1 MAQIE
6 IVPVEGLSRFT
17 TFCKLPRLLYRGM
30 SGFVPPLDVERWTLF
45 AHRLNPHYKLVEE
58 QKFLARRDGQ
68 WVGRIAAQIY
78 KDVIPVGASP
88 AQFGALDAIDD
99 IDVVR
104 ALLAA
109 AEDWLRARGAERIL
123 EGRNEAQVAAVTH
136 EAGPLLIVAGAG
148 TDGNHFAFLRLF
160 LGGVGD
166 DDAALGLL
174 FAFESLDHNPV
185 VQGTKRHCKV
195 FLFCAGDGGPPHRRM
210 TKRML
215 LALSDDEC

>member
-58 QKFLARRDGQ
+58 QKFLARRNGE

-78 KDVIPVGASP
+78 KDMVPVGASP

-99 IDVVR
+99 VDVVR
-104 ALLAA
+104 ALLA
-109 AEDWLRARGAERIL
+109 EIGRAH
-123 EGRNEAQVAAVTH
+123 V
-136 EAGPLLIVAGAG
+136 
-148 TDGNHFAFLRLF
+148 
-160 LGGVGD
+160 
-166 DDAALGLL
+166 
-174 FAFESLDHNPV
+174 
-185 VQGTKRHCKV
+185 
-195 FLFCAGDGGPPHRRM
+195 
-210 TKRML
+210 
-215 LALSDDEC
+215 